1 MRRGFHSITLYISE
15 ADCLVCFSSTLRTSK
30 VRELLPKETVTVSPG
45 LTSLAG
51 FAGLPLISMRPPE
64 QASAATVRRFM
75 TRETLRNLSILI
87 FSPVVSPPF
96 SWRGARRGRAA
107 GCLACAAPAYPR
119 SRAGRSVSER
129 AEKNCVFLK
138 IAPSDHLTDLQNA
151 DTIGKCAIM
160 LIPALE
166 IPYFGG
172 RGLYL
177 TALV

>member
-1 MRRGFHSITLYISE
+1 MKSRVLSRGKFYVRRGFHSITLYISE
-15 ADCLVCFSSTLRTSK
+15 ADCLVCLSSVFSTSK

-87 FSPVVSPPF
+87 FSPVVFPAVF
-96 SWRGARRGRAA
+96 VGGGACRRGRK
-107 GCLACAAPAYPR
+107 
-119 SRAGRSVSER
+119 
-129 AEKNCVFLK
+129 KNCVFLK

-172 RGLYL
+172 RGFFGGRGLYL

>member
-1 MRRGFHSITLYISE
+1 MRYISE
-15 ADCLVCFSSTLRTSK
+15 ADCLVCFSSVFSTSK

-96 SWRGARRGRAA
+96 SWRGARQGRAA
-107 GCLACAAPAYPR
+107 GCLACARRRLTLVPGQSGACR
-119 SRAGRSVSER
+119 RGRK
-129 AEKNCVFLK
+129 KNCVFLK

>member
-1 MRRGFHSITLYISE
+1 MCGGDFTLSPCTSRRLTVWS
-15 ADCLVCFSSTLRTSK
+15 V

-75 TRETLRNLSILI
+75 TRDTLRNLSILI
-87 FSPVVSPPF
+87 FSPVVFPAVFVEGSAA
-96 SWRGARRGRAA
+96 GARCGLSCVR
-107 GCLACAAPAYPR
+107 AAPAYPR

>member
-1 MRRGFHSITLYISE
+1 MRYISE

-87 FSPVVSPPF
+87 FSPVVFPPF

-107 GCLACAAPAYPR
+107 GF
-119 SRAGRSVSER
+119 RAGARRRHLPLFSGRGGALPR

-151 DTIGKCAIM
+151 DTIEKCAIM